1 MTSTWKA
8 MVNAELDR
16 RDADPSDPAWYGRAR
31 TELARRVG
39 RGKSI
44 ISRLL
49 QPSLPGK
56 PEQTSSALV
65 RPISEILG
73 VPLPVLG
80 TNTEIA
86 ELVSRLDDRGVE
98 LTLELLRRLVK

>member
-1 MTSTWKA
+1 MTSMWKA

-16 RDADPSDPAWYGRAR
+16 RDADRSDPAWYGRSR

-44 ISRLL
+44 ISKLL
-49 QPSLPGK
+49 Q

-73 VPLPVLG
+73 IPLPVLG
-80 TNTEIA
+80 TNAEIA
-86 ELVSRLDDRGVE
+86 ELVSRLDDKGVA
-98 LTLELLRRLVK
+98 LALELLRRLAK

>member
-16 RDADPSDPAWYGRAR
+16 RDADPADPAWYGRAR

-39 RGKSI
+39 RSKSI
-44 ISRLL
+44 ISKLL
-49 QPSLPGK
+49 Q

-73 VPLPVLG
+73 IPRPVLG
-80 TNTEIA
+80 TNAEIA
-86 ELVSRLDDRGVE
+86 ELVSRLDDKG
-98 LTLELLRRLVK
+98 LALALELLRRLVK

>member
-16 RDADPSDPAWYGRAR
+16 RDANPSDPAWYGRAR

-44 ISRLL
+44 ISKLL
-49 QPSLPGK
+49 Q

-65 RPISEILG
+65 RPISAILG

-80 TNTEIA
+80 TNAEIA
-86 ELVSRLDDRGVE
+86 ELVSQLDDKGLA

>member
-1 MTSTWKA
+1 MTSAWKA
-8 MVNAELDR
+8 AVNAELDR
-16 RDADPSDPAWYGRAR
+16 RDEDPSDPAWYGRAR
-31 TELARRVG
+31 TELARRLG

-44 ISRLL
+44 VSRLL
-49 QPSLPGK
+49 QPAQPGK

-65 RPISEILG
+65 RPISQILG

-80 TNTEIA
+80 TNAEIA
-86 ELVSRLDDRGVE
+86 ELVSRLDDKGVA